1 MNMTYQFG
9 YFAQL
14 LAGNVHCTLFTSFG
28 WVVDLNPTVTAK
40 PNLRMYIYKG
50 HLYIH
55 TCRRKDEVSGERV
68 QVIRR
73 GICEFTPPGWH
84 DNRVYKQCNNHHK
97 PLVIEVYT
105 PVLLGPRTEWLPGS
119 TNQLPV

>member
-14 LAGNVHCTLFTSFG
+14 LAVNVHCTLFTS
-28 WVVDLNPTVTAK
+28 WVGGGFKSNRYCKAK
-40 PNLRMYIYKG
+40 PQNVYKG

-68 QVIRR
+68 QGTQR

-84 DNRVYKQCNNHHK
+84 DSRVYKQCNNHHK